1 MSASPALRTGAATM
15 TAVVFTG
22 AGGNE
27 VVRVEERPAPVPGPS
42 EVLVVARH
50 AGLNPADVQQ
60 RRGQYPAPPG
70 SPADIPG
77 LEVCGVV
84 ALCGD
89 RVTRWRPGDRV
100 FGLVGGGGLASHVVV
115 HELHVA
121 AVPDELDDRTA
132 AAVPEAFMTAHD
144 AVVSQ
149 AGLRPGEVV
158 LVHGAGGGVG
168 SAAVQI
174 AAAMGARPL
183 GVVRSPA
190 ARESLE
196 RLGVTAVDD
205 ANFVEAVRDAT
216 DGRGADGGLELV
228 GAPHFPANLDALAV
242 RGRVIVV
249 GVGAGSGIELSLL
262 ALMQKRATVRGTVL
276 RARPL
281 DEKAAVVGAFA
292 REVVPALAAG
302 RITPLVDAVFPMHEA
317 AAAFDHLE
325 RPGKAG
331 KVLLEIA

>member
-1 MSASPALRTGAATM
+1 MTAAAASAAGTASM
-15 TAVVFTG
+15 TAVVFDG

-27 VVRVEERPAPVPGPS
+27 VVRVEERRAPVPGPD
-42 EVLVVARH
+42 EVLVVARY
-50 AGLNPADVQQ
+50 AGVNPADVQQ

-84 ALCGD
+84 AQCGE

-100 FGLVGGGGLASHVVV
+100 FGLIGGGGLASHVVV
-115 HELHVA
+115 HELHVTG
-121 AVPDELDDRTA
+121 VPDELDERGA

-144 AVVSQ
+144 AMVAQ
-149 AGLRPGEVV
+149 AALRPGETV

-183 GVVRSPA
+183 AVVRSDA

-196 RLGVTAVDD
+196 GLGMTVVDD
-205 ANFVEAVRDAT
+205 ADYVDAVLDAT
-216 DGRGADGGLELV
+216 GGRGADVVLELV

-242 RGRVIVV
+242 RGRIVVV
-249 GVGAGSGIELSLL
+249 GVGAGSAIELSLL
-262 ALMQKRATVRGTVL
+262 GLMQKRATLRGTVL

-302 RITPLVDAVFPMHEA
+302 RITPLVDAVFPA
-317 AAAFDHLE
+317 RDVAAAFDHLE
-325 RPGKAG
+325 RPGKTG
-331 KVLLEIA
+331 KVLLEFE

>member
-1 MSASPALRTGAATM
+1 MTAAAASTAGTVTM
-15 TAVVFTG
+15 TAVVFDG

-27 VVRVEERPAPVPGPS
+27 VVRVEERPAPAPGPG
-42 EVLVVARH
+42 EVLVVARY

-77 LEVCGVV
+77 LEVSGVV
-84 ALCGD
+84 AQCGE

-100 FGLVGGGGLASHVVV
+100 FGLVVGGGLASHVVV
-115 HELHVA
+115 HELHVT
-121 AVPDELDDRTA
+121 AVPDALDERSA

-144 AVVSQ
+144 AMVAQ

-183 GVVRSPA
+183 AVVRSDA

-196 RLGVTAVDD
+196 GLGMTVVDD
-205 ANFVEAVRDAT
+205 ADYVGAAHDAT
-216 DGRGADGGLELV
+216 GGRGADVVLELV

-242 RGRVIVV
+242 RGRIVVV
-249 GVGAGSGIELSLL
+249 GVGAGSAIELSLL
-262 ALMQKRATVRGTVL
+262 ALMQKRATLRGTVL

-302 RITPLVDAVFPMHEA
+302 RLAPLVDAVFPVHEVT
-317 AAAFDHLE
+317 AAFDHLE

-331 KVLLEIA
+331 KVLLEFA